1 MASTK
6 LMKTKDGRRF
16 WKIIVSQGK
25 DRPQLTTRFYWQ
37 DGWSEKYAL
46 GQLQKAVGAFE
57 QQCAA
62 GEVMSRKD
70 RKAKEEE
77 ERKAAE
83 EAAIRAAEEAAK
95 IKTVRQ
101 YATDVFMA
109 AKAITLSENARA
121 SYQSNL
127 DNHILPVI
135 GDLPLASV
143 TPAMLTKLL
152 LDFQKTG
159 KSHGSCV
166 KLYNVLNGVFDMA
179 FMDDSIPVNPLSK
192 VKRPKPRRD
201 EQIIDEASKALSV
214 SELAR
219 VLSCVENEPLRWRVY
234 ITLAADMGT
243 RKGELCGLQWADINW
258 KDSTITVRRNLQY
271 TPAKGVYETTT
282 KTGVVRVVDVG
293 PDSIKLLRELRAD
306 QATKCIS
313 KWVFS
318 QECSPEPMHP
328 QRPTAYFKQFG
339 ERYGIKGFHPHL
351 LRHTAA
357 SIMLTSGADIKSV
370 ATRLGHSEQVLLKT
384 YAHATQE
391 SIKQAGQSIRDAL
404 AAEAK
409 KAQAADDD
417 PEEKAQ

>member
-6 LMKTKDGRRF
+6 LMETKDGKRF
-16 WKIIVSQGK
+16 WKISVSRGYGK
-25 DRPQLTTRFYWQ
+25 SPYTSRFYWQ
-37 DGWSEKYAL
+37 DGWSERYAL

-62 GEVMSRKD
+62 GEVLSRKD

-83 EAAIRAAEEAAK
+83 EAAIKAAEEAAK

-109 AKAITLSENARA
+109 AKTITLSENARA

-219 VLSCVENEPLRWRVY
+219 VLSCVDKEPLRWRVY
-234 ITLAADMGT
+234 ITLAADMGA
-243 RKGELCGLQWADINW
+243 RRGELCGLQWSDIDW
-258 KDSTITVRRNLQY
+258 KENTIAVRRNLQY

-293 PDSIKLLRELRAD
+293 PDTIKLLRDLRQE
-306 QATKCIS
+306 QASKCIS

-328 QRPTAYFKQFG
+328 QRPTAYFRKFG
-339 ERYGIKGFHPHL
+339 DRYGIKDFHPHL

-391 SIKQAGQSIRDAL
+391 SIKRAGQSVRDAL

-409 KAQAADDD
+409 KEKKADV
-417 PEEKAQ
+417 PSEEIAK